1 MVGIKRSLQIVCMV
15 INVWGA
21 VIELRERRE
30 DIMAARLPNYSPGL
44 LSVCV
49 ADCLEC

>member
-1 MVGIKRSLQIVCMV
+1 MVGIKRSLQMVCMV

-21 VIELRERRE
+21 VIELRERE
-30 DIMAARLPNYSPGL
+30 GGHNGWLGL
-44 LSVCV
+44 LSVCS